1 MYALP
6 NSRIQI
12 YDFVNTGIRFCQ
24 YQYTISLIPVY
35 DFVNTG
41 NIFKDLGRFEVEI
54 EDSKNM
60 GGLRNIPGHRIQNK
74 TEVKNFY
81 TSDPLTFGNKPPK
94 SCFSPSNTNHLS
106 PAATDPTFLPPVLQP
121 PLVYQIL
128 LLLLRL
134 TLILSFF
141 ARVKIPQTCTYNLQ
155 LL

>member
-60 GGLRNIPGHRIQNK
+60 GGLRIMSRYGIEHK
-74 TEVKNFY
+74 K
-81 TSDPLTFGNKPPK
+81 K
-94 SCFSPSNTNHLS
+94 SI
-106 PAATDPTFLPPVLQP
+106 FLFPCPFKEHCAS
-121 PLVYQIL
+121 
-128 LLLLRL
+128 
-134 TLILSFF
+134 SFIF
-141 ARVKIPQTCTYNLQ
+141 LAVFLGPIALF
-155 LL
+155 